1 MKRIQIADHCIC
13 CDSTRLASAPAI
25 LMPFVA
31 KRALGIDPVE
41 ITAEW
46 GLRDL
51 KQGTS
56 YLPCHSLQC
65 QTCGALFLD
74 IRFTDAQMASL
85 YHGYRDAAYNAQRD
99 FFEPGYAATV
109 ANDYRHRHAYL
120 DTLETWLAPH
130 LPACPTV
137 LDWGGGDGTNTP
149 FLGKGTIH
157 IHDISEV
164 APVAGATAAPPDS
177 SDIPYDLIVCAQVLE
192 HVPAPL
198 ELLQDI
204 LPRVAP
210 GTRLYVEVP
219 HEALLREHPDCL
231 DLAPRKRHWHE
242 HINFF
247 TEPALHALFDRLGL
261 SVLASHRTGFDNSC
275 RKGEV
280 MGFLLTSRAKP
291 TPSRSSESI
300 PV

>member
-109 ANDYRHRHAYL
+109 ANDYRYRHAYL

-130 LPACPTV
+130 LPACLTV

-164 APVAGATAAPPDS
+164 APVAGATAAPPRF
-177 SDIPYDLIVCAQVLE
+177 IGYPI
-192 HVPAPL
+192 
-198 ELLQDI
+198 
-204 LPRVAP
+204 R
-210 GTRLYVEVP
+210 
-219 HEALLREHPDCL
+219 
-231 DLAPRKRHWHE
+231 
-242 HINFF
+242 
-247 TEPALHALFDRLGL
+247 FDRLRAGAGTCSSTL
-261 SVLASHRTGFDNSC
+261 GTPAGHPSARVTGHAAVCGS
-275 RKGEV
+275 
-280 MGFLLTSRAKP
+280 P
-291 TPSRSSESI
+291 P
-300 PV
+300 